1 MVLFRL
7 PDYDLAA
14 RRVAYGL
21 IEVRLVAHAPD
32 LAAFPTMP
40 VPQIR
45 PERVGYQPGSHI
57 TVEPVQHHGAG
68 RFDIR
73 AVVAGD
79 FTQLGEELDT
89 AARSRARALL
99 AFATSTLN
107 DVTDATGNVVHG
119 TGEPSWEALMTM
131 IEKAPIGFDADG
143 RPTFAIW
150 PARAAERFASLPPK
164 TPEQQERGDAL
175 MALKRREFDARQRDR
190 RLA

>member
-14 RRVAYGL
+14 CRVAYGL
-21 IEVRLVAHAPD
+21 IEARSVAHAPD

-40 VPQIR
+40 VAQVR
-45 PERVGYQPGSHI
+45 PERVAYEPGAHI
-57 TVEPVQHHGAG
+57 TVEPVQHHGEG

-79 FTQLGEELDT
+79 FTQLGQELDA
-89 AARSRARALL
+89 AARSRAQAML
-99 AFATSTLN
+99 AFVTSTLD

-131 IEKAPIGFDADG
+131 IEKARIGFDPDG
-143 RPTFAIW
+143 QPTFAIW

-164 TPEQQERGDAL
+164 TPEQQQRWDAL
-175 MALKRREFDARQRDR
+175 MARKRREFDARQRNR
-190 RLA
+190 